1 MSKEKKKPNHSWQ
14 CLSQKTRRMGWWRS
28 YFFKKKTKR
37 LFILIYIFKKKKNYL
52 HDIFN
57 HLSHQTKLMTN
68 DSNNILRF
76 TVFVKKIMR
85 FKWLKLVINQLSHQ
99 IVR

>member
-1 MSKEKKKPNHSWQ
+1 MLVPKNQAHGLMEVI
-14 CLSQKTRRMGWWRS
+14 
-28 YFFKKKTKR
+28 FFKKKTKR
-37 LFILIYIFKKKKNYL
+37 LFILIYFFLKKKSYL

-76 TVFVKKIMR
+76 TVFAKKIMR
-85 FKWLKLVINQLSHQ
+85 FK
-99 IVR
+99 